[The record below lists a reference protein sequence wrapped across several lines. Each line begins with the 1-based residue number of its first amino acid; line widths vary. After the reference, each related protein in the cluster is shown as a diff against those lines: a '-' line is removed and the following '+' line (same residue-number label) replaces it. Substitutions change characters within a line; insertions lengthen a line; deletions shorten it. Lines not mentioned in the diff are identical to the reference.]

1 MITTASTFAAAL
13 TDMGHAKELLHLVLS
28 PHLRDESKKAAMIQ
42 VLKRAPGVTRFPET
56 RAAYWLLS

>member
-1 MITTASTFAAAL
+1 MTTTASTFAAAL
-13 TDMGHAKELLHLVLS
+13 TDMGHAKGLLRLVLS
-28 PHLRDESKKAAMIQ
+28 PHLRDESKKTAMIQ